1 MAHLGGFETLDI
13 AALQAQQIAGL
24 QAQQKAEQENQK
36 VQNIEFAAPKE
47 KKAKAKKTI
56 VQKVLPPPEKLLEA
70 QKNGSP
76 SGSQKAKKS
85 IAQKVLPAPEKV
97 VNAQSVYMSPSS
109 MVPVPSVIPNFLD
122 SRSSSMVPV
131 PSVIPNFLA
140 SSGEIAPSPA
150 KKPKTPKPKKEKP
163 QHSEAEA
170 IAKAVEIG
178 RAQSGPKAQ
187 NPIIFDESYEAL
199 GTWRKV
205 IQARSSGNHVD
216 PYLYT
221 PDNKKLRSGND
232 LIDYISKNPK
242 YWPVFDPKIINFDRN
257 VSGIAAGKPT
267 GNTKKLEKFLELVN
281 NGVSVQEALDSLQH
295 VVKEYLKKPNKPK
308 NPDGTPKNSFKRKSY
323 GGAEGGPMKI
333 KIGPKSAMKKWKEG
347 ESQLNREVVS
357 TLEKYFCANITK
369 PSDGQMLQWSKEL
382 SVPFDDVYDWFQKKW
397 KGKIEYEYQKAKQK
411 EEMGNNPDRSRAV
424 KSFEPT
430 TILPDDDEEDFELP
444 FMDVEC
450 DVEIEDD
457 NAEEDC

>member
-13 AALQAQQIAGL
+13 AALQAQELAAR
-24 QAQQKAEQENQK
+24 QAEQKAELENQK
-36 VQNIEFAAPKE
+36 VQNIQFAE
-47 KKAKAKKTI
+47 KVGSSHKAKKSI
-56 VQKVLPPPEKLLEA
+56 VQKVLPPPEKVLK
-70 QKNGSP
+70 QKPGP
-76 SGSQKAKKS
+76 ASQKAKKS

-97 VNAQSVYMSPSS
+97 VDSQSVYLESRSSS

-140 SSGEIAPSPA
+140 SSGELGPPPA
-150 KKPKTPKPKKEKP
+150 KKPKKITPKKERP
-163 QHSEAEA
+163 QTNAIAEA
-170 IAKAVEIG
+170 VAKG
-178 RAQSGPKAQ
+178 RAQAGDKAQ

-216 PYLYT
+216 PYIYT

-257 VSGIAAGKPT
+257 VSGMGAQRAT
-267 GNTKKLEKFLELVN
+267 SNTAKLEKFLDLVN
-281 NGVSVQEALDSLQH
+281 KGVTVTEALDSLQH
-295 VVKEYLKKPNKPK
+295 VVKAYLKKPSKPK
-308 NPDGTPKNSFKRKSY
+308 ATNPDGSPANNSFKRKNY
-323 GGAEGGPMKI
+323 GGAQGGGLKI
-333 KIGPKSAMKKWKEG
+333 KIGPKSAMKKWKDG
-347 ESQLNREVVS
+347 DSQLNREVVS

-382 SVPFDDVYDWFQKKW
+382 SVPFDDVYDWFQKKERENR
-397 KGKIEYEYQKAKQK
+397 I
-411 EEMGNNPDRSRAV
+411 
-424 KSFEPT
+424 
-430 TILPDDDEEDFELP
+430 
-444 FMDVEC
+444 
-450 DVEIEDD
+450 
-457 NAEEDC
+457 